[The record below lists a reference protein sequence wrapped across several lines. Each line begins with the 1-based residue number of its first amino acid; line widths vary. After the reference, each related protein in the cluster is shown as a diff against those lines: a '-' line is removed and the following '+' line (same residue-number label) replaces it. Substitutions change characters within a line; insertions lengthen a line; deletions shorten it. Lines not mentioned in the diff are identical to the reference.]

1 MAEIQRLSNRRI
13 VITGAASGIGLAT
26 ARLFAP
32 EGAAL
37 TLLDRNGPALR
48 ALTRDIQAQ
57 AFEADIC
64 DEGSVERAVTQ
75 GAAAMGGIDGV
86 VKAAG
91 VMLRG
96 SVLEI
101 DLAQWRRVLEIN
113 LTGTYIVVRCCLPW
127 LKQVPHAS
135 IVKATLN
142 KSLACRASLPWAVCG
157 VANPRHSCGYGC
169 GLRLA
174 SHPTPG
180 RAPPRGLIQRCLNLG
195 SGQSLLPNTPNRTAY
210 SASKGGVLNLNRALA
225 AELAPSIRANTVYP
239 GLVNTPMAEGVQ
251 GNVGNYALRG
261 LPSPRRSRVPSST

>member
-1 MAEIQRLSNRRI
+1 MSEIQRLRNRRI

-26 ARLFAP
+26 ARLFAA

-37 TLLDRNGPALR
+37 TLLDRNGPALQ
-48 ALTRDIQAQ
+48 ALARDIQAQ

-86 VKAAG
+86 VNAAG

-127 LKQVPHAS
+127 LQQASHAS
-135 IVKATLN
+135 IV
-142 KSLACRASLPWAVCG
+142 
-157 VANPRHSCGYGC
+157 
-169 GLRLA
+169 
-174 SHPTPG
+174 
-180 RAPPRGLIQRCLNLG
+180 NLG

-210 SASKGGVLNLNRALA
+210 SASKGGVLNLTRALA
-225 AELAPSIRANTVYP
+225 AELAPSIRANTVCP
-239 GLVNTPMAEGVQ
+239 GLVDTPMAEGVQ
-251 GNVGNYALRG
+251 GNVGNYALRRLAQPEEIARAILYLTSDESSYVTG
-261 LPSPRRSRVPSST
+261 AALAVDGGRSFH